1 MLKPLLAGA
10 VALGLLIGAAPQR
23 AAADGD
29 DILRGV
35 LIGALA
41 GGAIAVIIDNDRD
54 RRHYSPPPRKVYHYD
69 RRPHYSYD
77 RRPRHSYDRRPVVVE
92 KRVYYEGRRG
102 YRDRYDRRDYRRYD

>member
-10 VALGLLIGAAPQR
+10 VALGLMIGAAPQR

-41 GGAIAVIIDNDRD
+41 GGAIAAIANADREK
-54 RRHYSPPPRKVYHYD
+54 RHYSPPPRRVYHYD
-69 RRPHYSYD
+69 RGYHRGYD
-77 RRPRHSYDRRPVVVE
+77 RRRPVVVE
-92 KRVYYEGRRG
+92 KYVYRDRGHRG
-102 YRDRYDRRDYRRYD
+102 YRHRYDRRDYRVRYYD